1 SIVYTAS
8 VSAPVTN
15 TPVTVKLANGETIT
29 IAVGQSSG
37 TVTTAVS
44 NDVYVGHDS
53 VSNSIT
59 TVSGGNYESLVAN
72 KAAVT
77 TTVTDTVDT
86 STVTLT
92 ATPSVAEGGSIVYTA
107 SVSAPVTNTPVTVK
121 LANGETIT
129 IAVGQSSGTVTTAV
143 SNDVYVGHDSV
154 SNSIATVTGGNYE
167 SLVANKT
174 AVTTTVT
181 DTVDTSTVTL
191 TATPSVAEGG
201 SIVYTASVSAPVTN
215 TPVTVKL
222 ANGETITIAVGQ
234 SSGTVTTAVSNDVY
248 VGHDSVSNSITTVTG
263 GNYESLV
270 ANKTAVTTTVTDTVD
285 TSTVTLTATPSVAE
299 GGSIVYTASVSAPVT
314 NTPVTVKLANG
325 ETITIAVG
333 QSSGNVTTAVSN
345 DVYVGH
351 AAVNNSIATV
361 SGGSYENLVANQGVV
376 TTAVTDTVDTSTVT
390 LTATPSVAEG
400 GSIVYTAS
408 VSA

>member
-1 SIVYTAS
+1 
-8 VSAPVTN
+8 
-15 TPVTVKLANGETIT
+15 TIT

-44 NDVYVGHDS
+44 NDVYVGHAA
-53 VSNSIT
+53 VNNSIA
-59 TVSGGNYESLVAN
+59 TVTGGNYENLVAN
-72 KAAVT
+72 QTPVT
-77 TTVTDTVDT
+77 TAVTDTVDT

-92 ATPSVAEGGSIVYTA
+92 ATPSVAEGGLIVYTA
-107 SVSAPVTNTPVTVK
+107 SVSAPVTNAPVIVK

-167 SLVANKT
+167 SLVANQT
-174 AVTTTVT
+174 PVTTAVT

-201 SIVYTASVSAPVTN
+201 SIIYTASVNAPVTN

-234 SSGTVTTAVSNDVY
+234 SSGTVS
-248 VGHDSVSNSITTVTG
+248 
-263 GNYESLV
+263 
-270 ANKTAVTTTVTDTVD
+270 
-285 TSTVTLTATPSVAE
+285 
-299 GGSIVYTASVSAPVT
+299 
-314 NTPVTVKLANG
+314 TPVT
-325 ETITIAVG
+325 
-333 QSSGNVTTAVSN
+333 N

-351 AAVNNSIATV
+351 AAVSNSIATV
-361 SGGSYENLVANQGVV
+361 TGGNYENLVANQTPV

-400 GSIVYTAS
+400 GSI
-408 VSA
+408 

>member
-1 SIVYTAS
+1 TLTATPSVAEGGSIVYTAS
-8 VSAPVTN
+8 VTAPVTN

-72 KAAVT
+72 KTAVT

-86 STVTLT
+86 STVTLA

-107 SVSAPVTNTPVTVK
+107 SVTAPVTNTPVTVK

-154 SNSIATVTGGNYE
+154 SNSIKDVSGGNYE

-234 SSGTVTTAVSNDVY
+234 SSGTVSAPVTNDVY
-248 VGHDSVSNSITTVTG
+248 VGHAAVNNSIATVSG
-263 GNYESLV
+263 GNFESLV

-299 GGSIVYTASVSAPVT
+299 GGSIIYTASVSAPVT

-333 QSSGNVTTAVSN
+333 QSSGTVTTAVSN
-345 DVYVGH
+345 DV
-351 AAVNNSIATV
+351 
-361 SGGSYENLVANQGVV
+361 
-376 TTAVTDTVDTSTVT
+376 
-390 LTATPSVAEG
+390 
-400 GSIVYTAS
+400 
-408 VSA
+408 